1 MLHTTSLSI
10 NHIHSPLH
18 GNRKTNRK
26 DKADLCSSGLGEV
39 RKLTLAKSPHSTSEM
54 LMFFSCPAMETHF
67 SQVKLNLSN
76 PQEL

>member
-1 MLHTTSLSI
+1 MLHAISFNI

-18 GNRKTNRK
+18 GNRKTNYK

-67 SQVKLNLSN
+67 SLVKMNLSN
-76 PQEL
+76 SQEL